1 MAVKVMYEC
10 PISGRVWTPGDEYH
24 EVVIEKKQDENGNE
38 VEEVKEYPLN
48 SVNVSFY
55 DHSKREMKYIAYA
68 RDVSPDIMR
77 QIAALLFQGENSKVR
92 IQEAKKLKNKTK
104 KPGRYK
110 PNDPV
115 TKTEAIDAE
124 QAEFAAN
131 VGEDNDTN

>member
-10 PISGRVWTPGDEYH
+10 PITGRVWTPGDEYK
-24 EVVIEKKQDENGNE
+24 EVVIEKNLDENGNE

-92 IQEAKKLKNKTK
+92 IQEAKKLKKDKPK
-104 KPGRYK
+104 KFK
-110 PNDPV
+110 AHNEPV
-115 TKTEAIDAE
+115 TKTEAIDTE
-124 QAEFAAN
+124 QAEFAKS
-131 VGEDNDTN
+131 VGEDNDAN